1 MVKYQKN
8 IEKNKFKHKTDLN
21 IPDIKATTKDG
32 IRLYETPE
40 GKLYPSITTV
50 LKNRN
55 KKGLHEWRERVGD
68 DVANYIARKSATRG
82 TQVHHFCEDYLNND
96 LEKVQ
101 EKKKGRFLSY
111 CLFSQLKPYLDE
123 CIGLVHCQE
132 QTLWHDYYKIAGR
145 VDCIAEW
152 DGKISVIDFKTS
164 AKPKRK
170 EWIENYFIQ
179 ETAYAKMFE
188 ELTGEKVH
196 SIITMIA
203 VSDGSSQMF
212 HEKPSE
218 KYVEKLGQLRNQ
230 YRDEYGL

>member
-1 MVKYQKN
+1 MKTFNILDHGFESLPTENINGKRYYITPTGEKYPSVTSVTGILSRDGIKKWRKRVG
-8 IEKNKFKHKTDLN
+8 EKTANKISTQAARHGTSAHQLFEDYIKGDNFEDKFKN
-21 IPDIKATTKDG
+21 AMPTTQQAF
-32 IRLYETPE
+32 I
-40 GKLYPSITTV
+40 S
-50 LKNRN
+50 
-55 KKGLHEWRERVGD
+55 
-68 DVANYIARKSATRG
+68 
-82 TQVHHFCEDYLNND
+82 
-96 LEKVQ
+96 LEK
-101 EKKKGRFLSY
+101 
-111 CLFSQLKPYLDE
+111 QLNQ
-123 CIGLVHCQE
+123 IGTVHGLESPLYSHNLQ
-132 QTLWHDYYKIAGR
+132 LAGR

-164 AKPKRK
+164 AKPKRR

>member
-1 MVKYQKN
+1 MKTFNILDHGFESLPTENINGKRYYITPTGEKYPSVTSVTGILSRDGIKKWRKRVGEKTANKISTQAARHGTSAHQLFEDYIKN
-8 IEKNKFKHKTDLN
+8 DNFEEKFKGAM
-21 IPDIKATTKDG
+21 PTTQQAF
-32 IRLYETPE
+32 I
-40 GKLYPSITTV
+40 S
-50 LKNRN
+50 
-55 KKGLHEWRERVGD
+55 
-68 DVANYIARKSATRG
+68 
-82 TQVHHFCEDYLNND
+82 
-96 LEKVQ
+96 LEK
-101 EKKKGRFLSY
+101 
-111 CLFSQLKPYLDE
+111 QLNQ
-123 CIGLVHCQE
+123 IGTVHGLESPLYSHNLQ
-132 QTLWHDYYKIAGR
+132 LAGR

-164 AKPKRK
+164 AKPKRR